1 MTSYRV
7 TMSGQAVGRRS
18 LPADESPL
26 PGRTSVA
33 VGFALL
39 MSAHTQA
46 QPKIRWFTTGDLVTG
61 VLKFAQDTHP
71 NRTLMKACV
80 LRLPTPRCAVDKFP
94 PAGCVG
100 YSRLTGG
107 DEAGTLGR
115 LKYPSPSRKGAEPC
129 HA

>member
-1 MTSYRV
+1 MAGET
-7 TMSGQAVGRRS
+7 
-18 LPADESPL
+18 L
-26 PGRTSVA
+26 RTSVA

-39 MSAHTQA
+39 MSAHAQA
-46 QPKIRWFTTGDLVTG
+46 QPQIRCLTTGDLVTG
-61 VLKFAQDTHP
+61 VLKFAQHTHP
-71 NRTLMKACV
+71 HGTLMKAYV
-80 LRLPTPRCAVDKFP
+80 LHLPTPKCAVDKFP

-115 LKYPSPSRKGAEPC
+115 LKYPRPSRKGAEPC